1 MKKTPL
7 IFIGIILLCSSL
19 RVHSQEFFKK
29 IDKSK
34 IKTQNFT
41 QFNNKKSPTKY
52 KSLSFKIDDFRD
64 YVGSASKEKVI
75 NIPTPDNS
83 YSKFL
88 IKETSNFHPKLAE
101 KYPMIK
107 SYTAQGIDD
116 PNATLSMS
124 DGAGGIHITVSSP
137 DKETYF
143 IDTASK
149 NSTGSSRKAIL
160 YKKNDLPPNK
170 NSFSCQV
177 EATMG
182 KSAAQKK
189 STQTS
194 NDGKLRTFRMA
205 LACTQKF
212 GNFVIDTYNY
222 EKASIFLKKALIL
235 SAMNTTMTRVNGI
248 YRKELGVQMQLVEKN
263 DSLIEVLLD
272 PSYKDF
278 FDDTDNKKL
287 VVKNQKICDQI
298 IGPDNYDIGHLFG
311 YDWVSSGLA
320 PGLVCDNSTKALGVS
335 KPTYLGET
343 FNINVVA
350 HEIGHQFGANH
361 TFGNK
366 SKEKNKPTAVEPGSG
381 STIMGYA
388 GSSIPN
394 IQEDP
399 DAYFH
404 AVSIAEMLEHIKTDA
419 TCASIID
426 FYNGAP
432 TADAGKDYTIPAGTP
447 FVLRGIATD
456 ADDDFPIP
464 MPLKSYLT
472 HAWEQTDP
480 GFTITGSPVATN
492 SEGPLFRS
500 LKPTSSP
507 NRYMPALDT
516 VVEGATSMWE
526 VLPTVARD
534 LNFSYTVRD
543 NHFSAGRTARDDM
556 KVSTIEGSPFKVTS
570 PDESTSYYIGQ
581 TIPVTWEV
589 GLTDRY
595 RINCQKV
602 TIKLSRDGGITF
614 PIILKENTP
623 NDGFET
629 VVISKNFGK
638 IFKAKIM
645 VEAAD
650 NIFYNI
656 NKGFFM
662 VGPSQEPTF
671 TMINTSGPQSF
682 CDASVSYTL
691 KFDFFKKYSTPVTLS
706 AKGNPE
712 GSSISFS
719 RETISTTG
727 EVTMTIHKI
736 PTLYF
741 DYHTIT
747 VTGVSKDKDEVT
759 TKEIEIPFI
768 FNDYS
773 DLLDMEVF
781 LISPIDNS
789 KERLKNETLV
799 WSNVDSQTTNYD
811 VYISKDSKFTN
822 RAKVYKNVTG
832 NVLVL
837 KDLYPNTTYY
847 WKVKARNSCRKGDF
861 SKTFTF
867 KTGARKGVPPPY
879 CIPSFSDTPLYEDF
893 ISNVSFFSLKNRI
906 KNNTYY
912 KEGYQ
917 DFTNMSTNLERGKDY
932 KISVDSGTTEDDNHG
947 VVFIDWNKD
956 GVFEDTERYYLE
968 DEFRGEN
975 TLSRTIKIP
984 DDAQVGMTRMRVVF
998 DTNKERASTPC
1009 NNITSKRE
1017 GQIHDYTIFV
1027 EAPVPVP
1034 VTYCEPNTE
1043 ATKYLYMKNVSFN
1056 TINNDKK
1063 RDLIFLFP
1071 IYQLGYQDFTHLST
1085 EVSRS
1090 HEYKMEVT
1098 FEKSWQLVF
1107 PSESKKGTCSVFIDW
1122 NKDKVFQ
1129 EAERVFFD
1137 APKKQEDSGFF
1148 LLEGTIKVPDIAT
1161 LGATRMRV
1169 VLHEG
1174 VTDSAEACGSDDNSP
1189 NSHTEDYTI
1198 VVKKYCQ
1205 PNFTSGEEYISKVTL
1220 HPLESDLAILYNE
1233 SSNDAT
1239 DGYQDFTEISTGLE
1253 IGETCLLRVDF
1264 NTGGAMDACKVFID
1278 WDSDGD
1284 FEGPEK
1290 TDVLV
1295 IKLLEDNDYAAF
1307 TYITVPDDAQIGPTR
1322 MRVVIENTENE
1333 FSLGSE
1339 TCNYEYRSGGGEIED
1354 YTIEVNVPDPYDP
1367 YCSSDRNKKLNNNY
1381 LSEVSFAHIK
1391 NKMDDAYEKGYQ
1403 HFTNDTV
1410 ILGRGDVMH
1419 INVYMNKNLEDTS
1432 NFSSDQATVFVDWN
1446 QDEKFEYSEKV
1457 GGLSQKFAV
1466 IQAPDDA
1473 PLGPT
1478 RMRLVFREN
1487 NLHKETIEACNET
1500 DPESS
1505 GQTDDYTLLV
1515 DSYPGSLFESSPE
1528 YISKVTLRALNN
1540 ENILNN
1546 ESGND
1551 TTDGY
1556 QDFTSIRTKL
1566 ARGESYPISV
1576 VFNTD
1581 GAQDA
1586 CAVFIDWNG
1595 NKNFNDEGE
1604 KIYLGNYFGGIK
1616 TLTKEFKVPEDAIL
1630 GETRMRVVIQ
1640 YFENESSASNVKSSS
1655 VERSLHYGEMEDYTI
1670 VVVDYCDSKFS
1681 ENSHVSEFITKVKF
1695 SGIETVSSGIDN
1707 VSGKSEIGYQDFT
1720 KISTE
1725 VAKEESYPIEVTFDA
1740 VGFSDHCTVY
1750 IDWNGDRDFSDPGE
1764 KIYLGKGSG
1773 GINTLKEN
1781 IKVPEDAILGA
1792 TRMRVMIHYFPYE
1805 DPCYMGRWGETED
1818 YTIVVVEKKY
1828 CESKFYENK
1837 YPSEYITGV
1846 KFPDIETVSSRI
1858 DNVSGKSEIGYED
1871 FTKISTE
1878 VAIGESYPIEVLF
1891 NDSGFQE
1898 HCTVYIDW
1906 NGDRDFIDP
1915 GEKIFLGKGSGRGL
1929 STLRKNI
1936 KVPENAILGATRMR
1950 VMLHYFPSEDP
1961 CYKGY
1966 FGETEDYTIVVVA
1979 ANSAKKSTIPD
1990 GAKTVID
1997 TAIKTSVNEV
2007 PFDGFNLSPNPSSG
2021 AFNLTF
2027 QVINTEKV
2035 TVQLF
2040 DLSGRLLGERKYLN
2054 TKNNF
2059 SENIFFES
2067 TSAGVYLLK
2076 VSNGNKQAI
2085 RKLIIK

>member
-7 IFIGIILLCSSL
+7 IFIGIILLCSTL

-160 YKKNDLPPNK
+160 YKKNDLPPNE
-170 NSFSCQV
+170 NSFSCEV

-182 KSAAQKK
+182 KSAAQKN

-205 LACTQKF
+205 LACTPRYA
-212 GNFVIDTYNY
+212 NFVIKTYNY
-222 EKASIFLKKALIL
+222 EKAPIFAKKALIL
-235 SAMNTTMTRVNGI
+235 SAMNTTMTRVNDI
-248 YRKELGVQMQLVEKN
+248 FRKELGVEMQLVAEN
-263 DSLIEVLLD
+263 DLLIEFVFD
-272 PSYKDF
+272 PSSEEI
-278 FDDTDNKKL
+278 FDNSDSDKM
-287 VVKNQKICDQI
+287 VSQNQEHCDSI
-298 IGPDNYDIGHLFG
+298 IGSDNYEIGHLFG
-311 YDWVSSGLA
+311 YDLVNSGFA
-320 PGLVCDNSTKALGVS
+320 PGYVCDNSNKAQGVS
-335 KPTYLGET
+335 KPYKLGET
-343 FNINVVA
+343 FDVDVVA

-361 TFGNK
+361 TFNNYDKGRH
-366 SKEKNKPTAVEPGSG
+366 KPTAVEPGSG

-388 GSSIPN
+388 GVSAPN
-394 IQEDP
+394 VQKNS

-404 AVSIAEMLEHIKTDA
+404 AESIKEILEYIKTDA
-419 TCASIID
+419 TCAPSIID
-426 FYNGAP
+426 FYNRAP
-432 TADAGKDYTIPAGTP
+432 TADAGKDFTIPAGTP

-456 ADDDFPIP
+456 ADAYYPFPLPEAIQN
-464 MPLKSYLT
+464 LT
-472 HAWEQTDP
+472 HAWEQTDNEIAIMP
-480 GFTITGSPVATN
+480 PVAKN
-492 SEGPLFRS
+492 SVGPMFRS
-500 LKPTSSP
+500 LPPTSSP

-516 VVEGATSMWE
+516 VVGEFSPKWE

-543 NHFSAGRTARDDM
+543 NHIYAGRTARDDM
-556 KVSTIEGSPFKVTS
+556 KVSVTNAAPFTVTS
-570 PDESTSYYIGQ
+570 PDEGTSFYCIGQ

-602 TIKLSRDGGITF
+602 TIKLSEDGGITF

-629 VVISKNFGK
+629 VVIPPNIFRKSSKG
-638 IFKAKIM
+638 KIM

-671 TMINTSGPQSF
+671 KMINTSGPQSF

-691 KFDFFKKYSTPVTLS
+691 KFDFFEKYSTPVTLS

-741 DYHTIT
+741 DDHTIT

-768 FNDYS
+768 FNDYY

-789 KERLKNETLV
+789 KERLLNETLV

-811 VYISKDSKFTN
+811 VYISKDSNFTN
-822 RAKVYKNVTG
+822 RVKFYKNVTG
-832 NVLVL
+832 NGLVL
-837 KDLYPNTTYY
+837 EDLDSNTTYY

-867 KTGARKGVPPPY
+867 KTGTRKGVSPY
-879 CIPSFSDTPLYEDF
+879 CKPSFFLLNKDF

-906 KNNTYY
+906 KRNSYIAGY
-912 KEGYQ
+912 K
-917 DFTNMSTNLERGKDY
+917 DFTSMSTNLERGKDY
-932 KISVDSGTTEDDNHG
+932 KISVDYNATEDDNHG

-968 DEFRGEN
+968 DGFSGKN
-975 TLSRTIKIP
+975 TLSKTIKVP
-984 DDAQVGMTRMRVVF
+984 DDAQLGKTRMRVVF

-1009 NNITSKRE
+1009 NNRTSQRE

-1027 EAPVPVP
+1027 EGDP
-1034 VTYCEPNTE
+1034 YCVPNTE
-1043 ATKYLYMKNVSFN
+1043 ATDMLFMENVSFN
-1056 TINNDKK
+1056 TINNDEK
-1063 RDLIFLFP
+1063 RDPLFP
-1071 IYQLGYQDFTHLST
+1071 TSVHQAGYQDFTHLST

-1098 FEKSWQLVF
+1098 YKKSFFLW
-1107 PSESKKGTCSVFIDW
+1107 SSDGACSVFIDW
-1122 NKDKVFQ
+1122 NKDGVF
-1129 EAERVFFD
+1129 EDTEKFSFD
-1137 APKKQEDSGFF
+1137 APKKQEDSGLF
-1148 LLEGTIKVPDIAT
+1148 LLEGSIKVPDIAR

-1169 VLHEG
+1169 VLHDG
-1174 VTDSAEACGSDDNSP
+1174 VTDSAEACGSNDNSQ

-1205 PNFTSGEEYISKVTL
+1205 PYFTSGEEYISKVTL
-1220 HPLESDLAILYNE
+1220 QPLESDLAILYNE
-1233 SSNDAT
+1233 SKNDAT

-1253 IGETCLLRVDF
+1253 KGETYRLSVFL
-1264 NTGGAMDACKVFID
+1264 NTGGAQDTRKVFID
-1278 WDSDGD
+1278 WNSNGD
-1284 FEGPEK
+1284 FEGPKE
-1290 TDVLV
+1290 TYVLAL
-1295 IKLLEDNDYAAF
+1295 KLLEDNDHIAV
-1307 TYITVPDDAQIGPTR
+1307 TNIKVPDDAQIGPTR
-1322 MRVVIENTENE
+1322 MRVVIENTKNE

-1339 TCNYEYRSGGGEIED
+1339 TCNYEYRSGRGEIED

-1403 HFTNDTV
+1403 DFKNDTV
-1410 ILGRGDVMH
+1410 ILGRGDKMP
-1419 INVYMNKNLEDTS
+1419 INVDLSTNEFDDKV
-1432 NFSSDQATVFVDWN
+1432 TVFVDWN
-1446 QDEKFEYSEKV
+1446 QDGKFDESKEKNPLD
-1457 GGLSQKFAV
+1457 GGSRKNGK
-1466 IQAPDDA
+1466 IQAPDEPDDA
-1473 PLGPT
+1473 RLGPT

-1487 NLHKETIEACNET
+1487 KDHKGDDIEACNET

-1505 GQTDDYTLLV
+1505 GQTHDYTFLV
-1515 DSYPGSLFESSPE
+1515 DSYPGSLFKSSPE

-1595 NKNFNDEGE
+1595 NKNFDEGE
-1604 KIYLGNYFGGIK
+1604 KIYLGVGYGGIK

-1640 YFENESSASNVKSSS
+1640 YFENESSASNVRPSN
-1655 VERSLHYGEMEDYTI
+1655 EGRSLNHGEMEDYTI
-1670 VVVDYCDSKFS
+1670 VVEKNYCESKFS

-1695 SGIETVSSGIDN
+1695 SDIDHD
-1707 VSGKSEIGYQDFT
+1707 SGKSEIGYEDFT
-1720 KISTE
+1720 KISAE
-1725 VAKEESYPIEVTFDA
+1725 VAKGGSYPIEVTFDA

-1750 IDWNGDRDFSDPGE
+1750 IDWNGDRDFNDEGE
-1764 KIYLGKGSG
+1764 RIYLGKRYG
-1773 GINTLKEN
+1773 GINTITKE
-1781 IKVPEDAILGA
+1781 IKVPEDAILGE
-1792 TRMRVMIHYFPYE
+1792 TGMRVMLHYYSSE
-1805 DPCYMGRWGETED
+1805 DPCYKGQWGETED
-1818 YTIVVVEKKY
+1818 YTIVVEKKY
-1828 CESKFYENK
+1828 CESEFTSDSGL
-1837 YPSEYITGV
+1837 PSEFITKV
-1846 KFPDIETVSSRI
+1846 KFSGI
-1858 DNVSGKSEIGYED
+1858 DNGSGESEKGYED
-1871 FTKISTE
+1871 FTKISAE
-1878 VAIGESYPIEVLF
+1878 VAKGKSYPIKVTF
-1891 NDSGFQE
+1891 DAVGYSD

-1906 NGDRDFIDP
+1906 NGDYDFNDE
-1915 GEKIFLGKGSGRGL
+1915 GERIYLDKHYGGINTITKE
-1929 STLRKNI
+1929 I
-1936 KVPENAILGATRMR
+1936 KVPEDAILGETRMR
-1950 VMLHYFPSEDP
+1950 VMIHYSPSEDP

-1990 GAKTVID
+1990 GARTVID

-2007 PFDGFNLSPNPSSG
+2007 PFDGFNLSPNPSTG